1 MSLRR
6 VMGRAAAGL
15 GMLAC
20 LTWTLVITNVI
31 VLSAG
36 GLLVVSAVGAAGLGA
51 DSAGRLKAVAR
62 LCKQGRITDPSG
74 FSEWVTKVK
83 VSFTDA
89 SGHLIN
95 AGYTDHAHAKGK
107 KEGQTVQ
114 IVYDPRRPVSIAP
127 VDGDPRVVE
136 AFFLALGSA
145 VSVGLAVYFA
155 VRAFG

>member
-1 MSLRR
+1 
-6 VMGRAAAGL
+6 MGWPARDTQSPAGQE
-15 GMLAC
+15 
-20 LTWTLVITNVI
+20 
-31 VLSAG
+31 
-36 GLLVVSAVGAAGLGA
+36 VVDHLIGA
-51 DSAGRLKAVAR
+51 
-62 LCKQGRITDPSG
+62 
-74 FSEWVTKVK
+74 
-83 VSFTDA
+83 DA

-95 AGYTDHAHAKGK
+95 AGYTDHARAKGK

-114 IVYDPRRPVSIAP
+114 IVYDPRRPVSIAR